1 MKPKLEKKKK
11 KVCSFFS
18 GHPPQPTCAPAPNC
32 SCSFT
37 CNPSML
43 PLNLLPSPLCHEVL
57 LFPEWLLHLQ
67 AVSTAKELLR
77 QGEDIYSAAQ
87 RATECEN
94 IGQSNQACFL
104 HFLWKGSSST
114 RVCNTSRK
122 QVLIS
127 GDKKPYYAI
136 CQSVKTEQWQMLRR
150 RGVPCMDS
158 CPEVLLGLVAKWRGQ
173 AFTLKRISV
182 HIAFPCVIIGSWS
195 SPFPSQ
201 QSSST
206 HLKTQEKYHLS

>member
-1 MKPKLEKKKK
+1 ML
-11 KVCSFFS
+11 
-18 GHPPQPTCAPAPNC
+18 
-32 SCSFT
+32 
-37 CNPSML
+37 L
-43 PLNLLPSPLCHEVL
+43 PLCSPSTTNLCTSTQLQLQFHLQPINAT
-57 LFPEWLLHLQ
+57 PESTTISIVPWSTSVPWMTLHHQ
-67 AVSTAKELLR
+67 AVSTANELLR
-77 QGEDIYSAAQ
+77 QGGDIYSAAQ

-114 RVCNTSRK
+114 RVCNVSRK

-127 GDKKPYYAI
+127 GDKKPCYAI
-136 CQSVKTEQWQMLRR
+136 CQSVKTEQWLMLRR

-158 CPEVLLGLVAKWRGQ
+158 CPGVLLGLVARWRGQ